1 MGKLGWAKGNG
12 HKGRNGLDNLMPTT
26 RPKFDLNY
34 IAGVNQ
40 KILQVLE
47 SKKHK
52 VKEIIKL
59 KYTQNEMFKLHY
71 SLLHY

>member
-52 VKEIIKL
+52 YKVKNVGNIHSINII
-59 KYTQNEMFKLHY
+59 M
-71 SLLHY
+71 